1 MYFRSIAFGGG
12 GVRGGLHV
20 GAVSAIQTLRGN
32 LSFPDGIYG
41 SSIGSIV
48 ATAVA
53 FGLQSNQIQSIFEK
67 HLQLSGFLPPLR
79 LSSLQNV
86 TEKKG
91 LFSMDMLEQSVISM
105 FREHGVDLE
114 GKTCGDAQQKLFL
127 VASNLTRGKPV
138 LFTGKVPVLQAIRAS
153 CCLPFVF
160 EPQVIANN
168 VYVDG
173 GIHVHY
179 LHKIV
184 PSDCLVLH
192 ISQLDKP
199 FTPEDVR
206 SAGILAYAGSIYAN
220 SRKEAL
226 SSNTLWLQNDSI
238 GVLQEL
244 TPKDKELLF
253 EQGRLQT
260 LAFLSKFVPE
270 KLE

>member
-1 MYFRSIAFGGG
+1 MYFRSIAFSGG

-20 GAVSAIQTLRGN
+20 GAVSAIQKLYGN
-32 LSFPDGIYG
+32 LSFPGGIYG

-53 FGLQSNQIQSIFEK
+53 FGLQSNQIESIFEK
-67 HLQLSGFLPPLR
+67 HLQLSRFLPSLR
-79 LSSLQNV
+79 LSSLQNAI
-86 TEKKG
+86 EKKG
-91 LFSMDMLEQSVISM
+91 LFSMDMLEQSVIAM

-114 GKTCGDAQQKLFL
+114 GKTCDDAQQKLYI
-127 VASNLTRGKPV
+127 VASNLTRGKPA
-138 LFTGKVPVLQAIRAS
+138 FFSGKIPVLQAIRAS

-160 EPQVIANN
+160 EPQIIANN
-168 VYVDG
+168 VYLDG
-173 GIHVHY
+173 GIQVHY

-184 PSDCLVLH
+184 PPDCLVLH

-206 SAGILAYAGSIYAN
+206 SAGIMTYVGSIYAN
-220 SRKEAL
+220 SRKEQL
-226 SSNTLWLQNDSI
+226 SPNTLWLQNDTI
-238 GVLQEL
+238 GILQEL

-253 EQGRLQT
+253 QQGYSQT
-260 LAFLSKFVPE
+260 LAFLSKLIPE